1 MKSWFHRVV
10 LSRAWLTFLVMG
22 LAFLASGL
30 GTVNLFMLLKANAEL
45 LREYGWQALMD
56 GGLQQLVELVVT
68 GYASL
73 MFFIIFKVCEDR
85 LSKSIGS
92 RPVAP
97 DQVES
102 RQDQA

>member
-10 LSRAWLTFLVMG
+10 LSRAWVTFLVMG
-22 LAFLASGL
+22 LAFFLSGL
-30 GTVNLFMLLKANAEL
+30 GTANLFFLLKANTEL
-45 LREYGWQALMD
+45 LRDYGWQALMD

-73 MFFIIFKVCEDR
+73 MFFLIFKVCEDR
-85 LSKSIGS
+85 LSKSIGA
-92 RPVAP
+92 RPVSP

-102 RQDQA
+102 RQD